1 MKVLSLFSG
10 VGGFDMGL
18 ENAGMETVFQ
28 CEWDKHCRT
37 ILDHHWP
44 TVPKWD
50 DVSTLTGEYILAHA
64 PVVDVVAW
72 GSPCQ
77 DLSVAG
83 KRAGLEG
90 GRSGLFYEGIR
101 IINELRK
108 ASNGKY
114 PRISIWENVY
124 GAINSNKG
132 EDFEAILKEMV
143 EAGSLLCEWRV
154 LDAQYFGVPQRRRR
168 VFVVA
173 IFDSATADRCPDP
186 LLPVSEGL
194 LWNPT
199 TRTAKRQEPTNTAS
213 GSIGSGREIAN
224 SITAELYHHGS
235 VVNQDANNGHVVI
248 EPFTSSSFAQY
259 EQGVGTLRSNGGDL
273 GGGSETLVVNQDRTY
288 RDVTGALLGRDSFG
302 PNHEGARDGKL
313 VLEPMLLDGT
323 RVDDVRVYESPVQTL
338 KERMGTGG
346 NNVPMLMFDTQF
358 GSNAN
363 VFENQ
368 SPTLKASQAAPSVAY
383 PIQDGRDIEKNQNGL
398 GVAEEGAPSYTIDQ
412 TGAQAVAFATNQRS
426 EVRELDDKAVALS
439 AEPGTNQQ
447 TYVAIGIQ
455 GNVIGRQD
463 HNGPA
468 GKGHTDEGDPMFTL
482 TSTDIHAVA
491 YDGHNDA
498 TAEQISFYD
507 GYNQKLDDSGVYRSL
522 RIGRDSSDF
531 VTQPINEVV
540 GTLRS
545 GGDGGVP
552 SSRGEHLVTETVM
565 PALLAGLSH
574 LTGTTQDG
582 YVAKIHE
589 VQGTMVVRRLTPLE
603 CERLMGW
610 PAKVLS
616 VKIDICSDR
625 QKNDVLVETSNL
637 KSPNVAGNADLN
649 KSSNN
654 ALFAE
659 NNSVVNEAKISK
671 PVVVNARINL
681 EAGRINLTNEQTGQ
695 KYIVSIAE
703 KSSKN
708 DDIASH
714 AHIARLAVLMNTA
727 LDRFHQHGKVGL
739 QANEIGSLAVKN
751 GDKLLTLYG
760 NEIEQL
766 ANIVQSNIEKTPA
779 DFMSTMSLHMQNT
792 QQDDWILKTL
802 CCYAMNVIA
811 GYIPGAITAESSYQI
826 DLSISYSHTQL
837 RADGTVQ
844 SDTHRYKQCGN
855 GVASP
860 VAQWIGE
867 QLMGL

>member
-64 PVVDVVAW
+64 PVIDVVAW

-90 GRSGLFYEGIR
+90 GRSGLFYEGMR

-346 NNVPMLMFDTQF
+346 NNVPMVAFSHTQ
-358 GSNAN
+358 GLDAQPSESAW
-363 VFENQ
+363 
-368 SPTLKASQAAPSVAY
+368 PTLRKEGNGHAVAI
-383 PIQDGRDIEKNQNGL
+383 PIQDGREIEKNQNGL
-398 GVAEEGAPSYTIDQ
+398 GVADEGAPSYTIDQ
-412 TGAQAVAFATNQRS
+412 TGAQA
-426 EVRELDDKAVALS
+426 
-439 AEPGTNQQ
+439 
-447 TYVAIGIQ
+447 VAIGIQ

-482 TSTDIHAVA
+482 TGTDIHAVA
-491 YDGHNDA
+491 YDEYNDA
-498 TAEQISFYD
+498 LGGDVHHALRAGTKQST
-507 GYNQKLDDSGVYRSL
+507 GV
-522 RIGRDSSDF
+522 
-531 VTQPINEVV
+531 VVNEVV

-552 SSRGEHLVTETVM
+552 SSRGEHLVLESSGNTTTVTPTLKETSE
-565 PALLAGLSH
+565 AS
-574 LTGTTQDG
+574 T
-582 YVAKIHE
+582 
-589 VQGTMVVRRLTPLE
+589 TMVVRRLTPLE

-610 PAKVLS
+610 P
-616 VKIDICSDR
+616 
-625 QKNDVLVETSNL
+625 
-637 KSPNVAGNADLN
+637 
-649 KSSNN
+649 
-654 ALFAE
+654 
-659 NNSVVNEAKISK
+659 
-671 PVVVNARINL
+671 
-681 EAGRINLTNEQTGQ
+681 
-695 KYIVSIAE
+695 
-703 KSSKN
+703 
-708 DDIASH
+708 DDH
-714 AHIARLAVLMNTA
+714 TRY
-727 LDRFHQHGKVGL
+727 K
-739 QANEIGSLAVKN
+739 AN
-751 GDKLLTLYG
+751 
-760 NEIEQL
+760 
-766 ANIVQSNIEKTPA
+766 
-779 DFMSTMSLHMQNT
+779 
-792 QQDDWILKTL
+792 
-802 CCYAMNVIA
+802 
-811 GYIPGAITAESSYQI
+811 
-826 DLSISYSHTQL
+826 
-837 RADGTVQ
+837 GTIQ

-867 QLMGL
+867 QLMDLELSKDA